1 MSSASGKLQST
12 DPDMKDLSVS
22 HRAWE
27 EEYRHVSWG
36 GPQPIF
42 SVEKILA
49 TGSLVLDAGCGNGR
63 YLLPLSKKYDVVGTD
78 ISVIALS
85 KARNYLEK
93 GGQDGGCIASS
104 ITHLPFSDD
113 SFDAVVCYGVLQHL
127 FENERLLAVEELRR
141 VLRPHGLI
149 FFEVFGTDDMRF
161 GGEEAENNTF
171 RRKGG
176 IIYHYFT
183 EKELESLFKGFNVRE
198 IKSIKS
204 EKRLR
209 GELYTRHHIKG
220 IVRL

>member
-1 MSSASGKLQST
+1 
-12 DPDMKDLSVS
+12 MKDLSVS

-36 GPQPIF
+36 GPRP
-42 SVEKILA
+42 ILA
-49 TGSLVLDAGCGNGR
+49 VEEVLAPGSRVLDAGCGNGR

-78 ISVIALS
+78 ISVLALS
-85 KARNYLEK
+85 RARNYLEK
-93 GGQDGGCIASS
+93 SAQDAGFIASS

-127 FENERLLAVEELRR
+127 FENERVLAVEELRR

-161 GGEEAENNTF
+161 GGSEVENNTF

-183 EKELESLFKGFNVRE
+183 EKELESLFKGFSIEE
-198 IKSIKS
+198 IKSIRS
-204 EKRLR
+204 EKIFR
-209 GELYTRHHIKG
+209 GESYTRHHIKG
-220 IVRL
+220 VVRL